1 MVGGLQMLADAWDAP
16 PLVSSAKLWP
26 PFPLAPAHFHVCR
39 RPALVSVDL
48 DQGLD
53 HPVNTDG
60 ALLAQQTC
68 YHEGGALAKEGSCTR
83 CQQGC
88 PAEGSCSAISRK
100 WAAALSST
108 SGLAPAPV
116 AFASC
121 QPFL

>member
-1 MVGGLQMLADAWDAP
+1 MLADARDAP
-16 PLVSSAKLWP
+16 PLVSSAKLRP
-26 PFPLAPAHFHVCR
+26 PFPLAPAHFCVCPR
-39 RPALVSVDL
+39 FVSVDL

-53 HPVNTDG
+53 HPVNTEG